1 MILLAFVGVVII
13 GSAKP
18 AVQTNARVGQGMKL
32 LGLGCSLTMSFCYSL
47 ISVLTRK
54 MQKIHYSVVLFYYGV
69 FSVVTLTVALVIE
82 SFVKDEPLRFIRMS
96 WMQLAVIN
104 VASGF
109 NCVGIV
115 SHTIA
120 TQNEKSGFITSIAYV
135 SLIYAFCGDLF
146 IFEQIFSV

>member
-1 MILLAFVGVVII
+1 M
-13 GSAKP
+13 
-18 AVQTNARVGQGMKL
+18 
-32 LGLGCSLTMSFCYSL
+32 
-47 ISVLTRK
+47 
-54 MQKIHYSVVLFYYGV
+54 VLFYYGV

-96 WMQLAVIN
+96 WMQLAVIC

-109 NCVGIV
+109 NCIGIV